1 MTVPCNRPYAK
12 NPLDR
17 AYVASRLGLGE
28 YIVNVRLHKLK
39 RIASLRGDDS
49 VVIYLGLVRE
59 QATRVAGAWERDS
72 RHRRQTIVLRDD

>member
-49 VVIYLGLVRE
+49 VIICLDDGEVYDRSTE
-59 QATRVAGAWERDS
+59 DS
-72 RHRRQTIVLRDD
+72 IGNLNDP

>member
-17 AYVASRLGLGE
+17 AYVASRLGLRE

-49 VVIYLGLVRE
+49 VVICL
-59 QATRVAGAWERDS
+59 
-72 RHRRQTIVLRDD
+72 DDGEVYDRITEDPIGNLNDP